1 MKSGLGFFVPPLL
14 VQYFGETLNSRDR
27 KKMCYGFS
35 EHRFV
40 FSLPSWVVYQLFLNI
55 YPVIFF
61 PPKLRL

>member
-14 VQYFGETLNSRDR
+14 IQCFGETLNSHDR

-40 FSLPSWVVYQLFLNI
+40 FSLPSRVAYHLFLKI
-55 YPVIFF
+55 YPVMFF
-61 PPKLRL
+61 PPKLSL